1 MKMAASFISDKL
13 KRKASVHK
21 TKSWGYTAPQPP
33 LLTSAVSFHSPE
45 PCQTQQIF
53 VPKCPKKRSARSF
66 TIWNKMQHTA
76 SRTHNTMRHFCP
88 PLLSPTPPPPP
99 PLLSDAALHNNDGT
113 LISKHPNAKREH
125 SSQQAAFT
133 VFISAMQTCW
143 NDDCGNMLAKH

>member
-21 TKSWGYTAPQPP
+21 TKSWGYIAPQPA

-53 VPKCPKKRSARSF
+53 GPKCPKTRSARSF

-88 PLLSPTPPPPP
+88 PLLSPTPHHHHPCFLMQLCTIMMALWLASIQMQNGSTVVSKQH
-99 PLLSDAALHNNDGT
+99 LLFSFQPCRRAEMMIVA
-113 LISKHPNAKREH
+113 
-125 SSQQAAFT
+125 
-133 VFISAMQTCW
+133 TC
-143 NDDCGNMLAKH
+143 